1 MKPKEPLRKH
11 RFIQSVRAEP
21 VEAFASMLSYIGS
34 ISTRPSVLSKVEG
47 SMRTDLICVSLN
59 KSSVERVAAT
69 TRVGRSFSSGL
80 LHQACSGGDRP
91 FVSSSFVQPVLQN
104 HRYAHV
110 GLVQRFPNLTT
121 ILLLLSVMLFAGCA
135 TVSRNDQGDQTSQA
149 AQGVKPVDPYE
160 STNRAFYKITDVVDR
175 TVLEPVANAY
185 IEHVPYPLR
194 RSIGNFY
201 DNVAYPNVALNAF
214 LQGKVQQGLED
225 TLRFAVNST
234 IGLFGL
240 FDMATPMGLKQND
253 EDFGQTL
260 GVWGVDTGSYLF
272 LPFLGPSSSRDVSS
286 IPVGIVTN
294 ALFYITS
301 AAVFAPIGILGII
314 DKRARL
320 SGSMLIR
327 DQAALDAYLF
337 VREASLQQR
346 KHQIYDGSPPPE
358 SYDDPFQD
366 DSVESN
372 PVQNNPA
379 RDRRTDRV
387 SRLQSDPIE
396 MTLDLP
402 RADLPYIDLQHN
414 PARDRRT
421 DRAPLLRQ
429 EGGVITGPELLTP

>member
-1 MKPKEPLRKH
+1 MKPNR
-11 RFIQSVRAEP
+11 
-21 VEAFASMLSYIGS
+21 
-34 ISTRPSVLSKVEG
+34 
-47 SMRTDLICVSLN
+47 
-59 KSSVERVAAT
+59 
-69 TRVGRSFSSGL
+69 
-80 LHQACSGGDRP
+80 
-91 FVSSSFVQPVLQN
+91 
-104 HRYAHV
+104 
-110 GLVQRFPNLTT
+110 LTT
-121 ILLLLSVMLFAGCA
+121 IVFLLSAVLFAGCA
-135 TVSRNDQGDQTSQA
+135 TIPQNDQSDQTARNVS
-149 AQGVKPVDPYE
+149 PVDPYE
-160 STNRAFYKITDVVDR
+160 NTNRTFYKITDAVDR
-175 TVLEPVANAY
+175 HVLEPVAHAY
-185 IEHVPYPLR
+185 IVNVPSPLR

-225 TLRFAVNST
+225 TLRFAINST

-272 LPFLGPSSSRDVSS
+272 LPFLGPSSSRDVSG
-286 IPVGIVTN
+286 IPVSVVTN

-301 AAVFAPIGILGII
+301 AAVFAPIGVLGII

-346 KHQIYDGSPPPE
+346 RHQIYDGNPPPE
-358 SYDDPFQD
+358 SYDDPSQD
-366 DSVESN
+366 DSLEDSLMQDN
-372 PVQNNPA
+372 PLQNNTA

-387 SRLQSDPIE
+387 LRPQNDPVK

-402 RADLPYIDLQHN
+402 RANLQQIDLEHN

-421 DRAPLLRQ
+421 DRTLQ
-429 EGGVITGPELLTP
+429 QH

>member
-1 MKPKEPLRKH
+1 MKP
-11 RFIQSVRAEP
+11 
-21 VEAFASMLSYIGS
+21 
-34 ISTRPSVLSKVEG
+34 
-47 SMRTDLICVSLN
+47 
-59 KSSVERVAAT
+59 
-69 TRVGRSFSSGL
+69 
-80 LHQACSGGDRP
+80 
-91 FVSSSFVQPVLQN
+91 N
-104 HRYAHV
+104 H
-110 GLVQRFPNLTT
+110 LTT
-121 ILLLLSVMLFAGCA
+121 TLLLLSAVLFAGCA
-135 TVSRNDQGDQTSQA
+135 TIPQNDQSDQTA
-149 AQGVKPVDPYE
+149 RNVNPVDPYE
-160 STNRAFYKITDVVDR
+160 NTNRTFYKITDAVDR
-175 TVLEPVANAY
+175 HVLEPVANAY
-185 IEHVPYPLR
+185 IVHVPNPLR

-286 IPVGIVTN
+286 VPVSVITN
-294 ALFYITS
+294 ALFYISS
-301 AAVFAPIGILGII
+301 AAVFAPIGVLGII

-346 KHQIYDGSPPPE
+346 KHQIYDGNPPPE
-358 SYDDPFQD
+358 SYDDPSQD
-366 DSVESN
+366 DSMEDSSVQDN
-372 PVQNNPA
+372 PLQNSPA

-387 SRLQSDPIE
+387 SRLQDDPVK

-402 RADLPYIDLQHN
+402 RANLQQIDLEHN
-414 PARDRRT
+414 PVRDRRT
-421 DRAPLLRQ
+421 DRTLL
-429 EGGVITGPELLTP
+429 LH

>member
-1 MKPKEPLRKH
+1 MKPN
-11 RFIQSVRAEP
+11 
-21 VEAFASMLSYIGS
+21 
-34 ISTRPSVLSKVEG
+34 RP
-47 SMRTDLICVSLN
+47 TI
-59 KSSVERVAAT
+59 
-69 TRVGRSFSSGL
+69 
-80 LHQACSGGDRP
+80 
-91 FVSSSFVQPVLQN
+91 
-104 HRYAHV
+104 
-110 GLVQRFPNLTT
+110 
-121 ILLLLSVMLFAGCA
+121 ILLLLSAVLFAGCA
-135 TVSRNDQGDQTSQA
+135 TIPQNDQSDQTA
-149 AQGVKPVDPYE
+149 RNVNPVDPYE
-160 STNRAFYKITDVVDR
+160 NTNRTFYKITDAVDR
-175 TVLEPVANAY
+175 HVLEPVANAY
-185 IEHVPYPLR
+185 IVHVPSPLR

-225 TLRFAVNST
+225 TLRFAINST

-286 IPVGIVTN
+286 IPVSVFTN

-346 KHQIYDGSPPPE
+346 KHQIYDGNPPPE
-358 SYDDPFQD
+358 SYDDSSQD
-366 DSVESN
+366 EEDSLVQDG
-372 PVQNNPA
+372 PLQNNPA

-387 SRLQSDPIE
+387 SRSQDDPIK

-402 RADLPYIDLQHN
+402 RANLQQIDLEHN

-421 DRAPLLRQ
+421 DRALQ
-429 EGGVITGPELLTP
+429 QH

>member
-1 MKPKEPLRKH
+1 MKR
-11 RFIQSVRAEP
+11 
-21 VEAFASMLSYIGS
+21 
-34 ISTRPSVLSKVEG
+34 
-47 SMRTDLICVSLN
+47 
-59 KSSVERVAAT
+59 
-69 TRVGRSFSSGL
+69 
-80 LHQACSGGDRP
+80 
-91 FVSSSFVQPVLQN
+91 N
-104 HRYAHV
+104 H
-110 GLVQRFPNLTT
+110 LTT
-121 ILLLLSVMLFAGCA
+121 TLLLLSAVLFAGCA
-135 TVSRNDQGDQTSQA
+135 TIPQNNQSDQTVRNA
-149 AQGVKPVDPYE
+149 NPVDPYE
-160 STNRAFYKITDVVDR
+160 NTNRTFYKITDAVDR
-175 TVLEPVANAY
+175 HVLEPVAHAY
-185 IEHVPYPLR
+185 IVNVPSPLR

-272 LPFLGPSSSRDVSS
+272 LPFLGPSSSRDVSG
-286 IPVGIVTN
+286 IPVSMITN
-294 ALFYITS
+294 ALFYISS

-346 KHQIYDGSPPPE
+346 KHQIYDGNPPPE
-358 SYDDPFQD
+358 SYDDPSQD
-366 DSVESN
+366 DPMEDSSVQDN
-372 PVQNNPA
+372 PLQNNPA

-387 SRLQSDPIE
+387 SRLQNDPVK

-402 RADLPYIDLQHN
+402 RANLQQIDLEHN

-421 DRAPLLRQ
+421 DRTLL
-429 EGGVITGPELLTP
+429 LH

>member
-1 MKPKEPLRKH
+1 MKL
-11 RFIQSVRAEP
+11 
-21 VEAFASMLSYIGS
+21 
-34 ISTRPSVLSKVEG
+34 
-47 SMRTDLICVSLN
+47 
-59 KSSVERVAAT
+59 
-69 TRVGRSFSSGL
+69 
-80 LHQACSGGDRP
+80 
-91 FVSSSFVQPVLQN
+91 N
-104 HRYAHV
+104 HRT
-110 GLVQRFPNLTT
+110 LTT
-121 ILLLLSVMLFAGCA
+121 LLLFAVLLAGCA
-135 TVSRNDQGDQTSQA
+135 TVPQNDQSDQTARSVA
-149 AQGVKPVDPYE
+149 PVDPYE
-160 STNRAFYKITDVVDR
+160 NTNRTFYKITDAVDR
-175 TVLEPVANAY
+175 HVLEPVAHAY
-185 IEHVPYPLR
+185 IVHVPNPLR

-225 TLRFAVNST
+225 TLRFAINST

-286 IPVGIVTN
+286 IPVSVFTN
-294 ALFYITS
+294 ALFYISS
-301 AAVFAPIGILGII
+301 AAIFAPIGVLGII

-346 KHQIYDGSPPPE
+346 KHQVYDGNPPPE
-358 SYDDPFQD
+358 SYDDFSQD
-366 DSVESN
+366 DSLEGTSVQANSL
-372 PVQNNPA
+372 QNNPA

-387 SRLQSDPIE
+387 SHSQDDPIK

-402 RADLPYIDLQHN
+402 RANLQQIDLESN

-421 DRAPLLRQ
+421 DRMPLLH
-429 EGGVITGPELLTP
+429 

>member
-1 MKPKEPLRKH
+1 MKPNR
-11 RFIQSVRAEP
+11 
-21 VEAFASMLSYIGS
+21 
-34 ISTRPSVLSKVEG
+34 
-47 SMRTDLICVSLN
+47 
-59 KSSVERVAAT
+59 
-69 TRVGRSFSSGL
+69 
-80 LHQACSGGDRP
+80 
-91 FVSSSFVQPVLQN
+91 
-104 HRYAHV
+104 
-110 GLVQRFPNLTT
+110 LTI
-121 ILLLLSVMLFAGCA
+121 ILLLLSAVLFAGCA
-135 TVSRNDQGDQTSQA
+135 TIPQNDQSDQIA
-149 AQGVKPVDPYE
+149 RNVNPVDPYE
-160 STNRAFYKITDVVDR
+160 NTNRIFYKITDAVDR
-175 TVLEPVANAY
+175 HVLEPVANAY
-185 IEHVPYPLR
+185 IVHVPSPLR

-225 TLRFAVNST
+225 TLRFAINST

-286 IPVGIVTN
+286 IPVSVFTN

-346 KHQIYDGSPPPE
+346 KHQIYDGNPPPE
-358 SYDDPFQD
+358 SYDDSSQDEEDSLVQD
-366 DSVESN
+366 D
-372 PVQNNPA
+372 PLQNNPA

-387 SRLQSDPIE
+387 SRSQDDLIK

-402 RADLPYIDLQHN
+402 RANLQQIDLEHN
-414 PARDRRT
+414 SARDRRT
-421 DRAPLLRQ
+421 DRALQ
-429 EGGVITGPELLTP
+429 QH